1 MTKNQIEFN
10 IDPVAECSVLVTLM
24 PSKPHSSAID
34 AQYMAHFSNVIRQD
48 LASVLMN
55 VTPAYH
61 TILVDYL
68 PYRISEQLFI
78 TQLNSL
84 LTQALS
90 SFSNTTDTANI
101 IELPAY
107 YSSETALDLD
117 RYQEKGLSLDDIIQ
131 HHTSQTYS
139 VSAIG
144 FIPGFAFMS
153 DVVSELALP
162 RQSTPRLSV
171 PKGSIAIADS
181 KTAVYP
187 SDSPG
192 GWNIIGNC
200 PLSLFDHSQ
209 LSKVNVTQGPLSL
222 LNVGDSVRF
231 KSISKHEFMELRSVE
246 IGGGDAHG

>member
-10 IDPVAECSVLVTLM
+10 IEPVAECSVLVTLI
-24 PSKPHSSAID
+24 PLNPHSSAID
-34 AQYMAHFSNVIRQD
+34 AQYMAHFSDVIRQN
-48 LASVLMN
+48 LTPVLMN

-68 PYRISEQLFI
+68 PYRISEQQLI
-78 TQLNSL
+78 TQLSSL

-90 SFSNTTDTANI
+90 SFLNTTDTATNI

-107 YSSETALDLD
+107 YSPETALDLG

-131 HHTSQTYS
+131 YHTSETYS

-162 RQSTPRLSV
+162 RHSTPRLSV

-200 PLSLFDHSQ
+200 PLSLFEHSQ
-209 LSKVNVTQGPLSL
+209 LKHAEVTQRPLSL
-222 LNVGDSVRF
+222 LDVGDIVRF
-231 KSISKHEFMELRSVE
+231 KAISKQEFVELS
-246 IGGGDAHG
+246 GGNTFG

>member
-10 IDPVAECSVLVTLM
+10 IDPVAECSVLVTLI
-24 PSKPHSSAID
+24 PLNPHSSAID
-34 AQYMAHFSNVIRQD
+34 AQYIAHFSDVIRQN
-48 LASVLMN
+48 LTPVLMN

-68 PYRISEQLFI
+68 PYRISEQQLI
-78 TQLNSL
+78 TQLSSL

-90 SFSNTTDTANI
+90 SFSNTTDTAMNI

-107 YSSETALDLD
+107 YSPETALDLD

-131 HHTSQTYS
+131 YHTSETYS

-162 RQSTPRLSV
+162 RHSTPRLSV

-200 PLSLFDHSQ
+200 PLSLFEHSQ
-209 LSKVNVTQGPLSL
+209 LKHAEITQRPLSL
-222 LNVGDSVRF
+222 LDVGDIVRF
-231 KSISKHEFMELRSVE
+231 KAISKQEFVELS
-246 IGGGDAHG
+246 GGNTFG

>member
-10 IDPVAECSVLVTLM
+10 IEPVAECSVLVTLI
-24 PSKPHSSAID
+24 PLNPHSSAID
-34 AQYMAHFSNVIRQD
+34 AQYMAHFSDVIRQN
-48 LASVLMN
+48 LTPVLMN

-68 PYRISEQLFI
+68 PYRISEQQLI
-78 TQLNSL
+78 TQLSSL

-90 SFSNTTDTANI
+90 SFLNTTDTATNI

-107 YSSETALDLD
+107 YSPETALDLG

-131 HHTSQTYS
+131 YHTSKTYS

-162 RQSTPRLSV
+162 RHSTPRLSV

-200 PLSLFDHSQ
+200 PLSLFEHSQ
-209 LSKVNVTQGPLSL
+209 LKHAEVTQRPLSL
-222 LNVGDSVRF
+222 LDVGDIVRF
-231 KSISKHEFMELRSVE
+231 KAISKQEFVELS
-246 IGGGDAHG
+246 GGNTFG

>member
-10 IDPVAECSVLVTLM
+10 IDPVAECSVLVTLI
-24 PSKPHSSAID
+24 PLNPHSSAID
-34 AQYMAHFSNVIRQD
+34 AQYIAHFSDVIRQN
-48 LASVLMN
+48 LTPVLMN

-68 PYRISEQLFI
+68 PYRISEQQLI
-78 TQLNSL
+78 TQLSSL

-90 SFSNTTDTANI
+90 SFSNTTDTAMNI

-107 YSSETALDLD
+107 YSPETALDLG

-131 HHTSQTYS
+131 YHTSETYS

-162 RQSTPRLSV
+162 RHSTPRLSV

-200 PLSLFDHSQ
+200 PLSLFEHSQ
-209 LSKVNVTQGPLSL
+209 LKHAEVTQRPLSL
-222 LNVGDSVRF
+222 LDVGDIVRF
-231 KSISKHEFMELRSVE
+231 KAISKQEFVELS
-246 IGGGDAHG
+246 GGNTFG